1 MKRITAAALAA
12 LAMAVPLSAGAANA
26 QSNRNLRETRQE
38 LRQERRDVGEER
50 RDVREPRRDLRQ
62 AQRWNARQHNG
73 YTYNGR
79 WYYGQPTRQIMNS
92 NRYEPGYRSWRRGD
106 RLRAYERSHYRPRR
120 LSPRAPARTAA
131 RIPIRPQRSRRDVAG
146 WHCNRRDL
154 ERHLEPMSPT

>member
-1 MKRITAAALAA
+1 MKRITTAALAA

-26 QSNRNLRETRQE
+26 QSNRDLRETRQE

-50 RDVREPRRDLRQ
+50 RVVREARRDLRQ

-106 RLRAYERSHYRPRR
+106 RLSAYERSHYRRIDYRRERLREPPRGYQYVR
-120 LSPRAPARTAA
+120 SDRGETLLVGIATGVILSV
-131 RIPIRPQRSRRDVAG
+131 ILSQ
-146 WHCNRRDL
+146 
-154 ERHLEPMSPT
+154 